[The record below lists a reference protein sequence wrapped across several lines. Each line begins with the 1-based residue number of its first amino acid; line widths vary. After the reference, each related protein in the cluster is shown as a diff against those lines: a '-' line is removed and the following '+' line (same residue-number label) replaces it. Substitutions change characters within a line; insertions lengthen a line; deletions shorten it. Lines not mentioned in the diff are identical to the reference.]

1 MQTSQQHKRFDWKSL
16 LPSSLVSLTIHVAIL
31 ITAGMSMKGC
41 DNGAPSAA
49 GGQDFREIGLA
60 FVNDNSDAATNQP
73 AQNPQDSDV
82 EQPSEPDA
90 DVQAQQQQQAAVPTE
105 APNVAEFINPA
116 SAEQQIT
123 SSTQVDLSNTVG
135 PGSPMSGLP
144 EIGGGLAE
152 LIRPRGT
159 SGMGSAGSI
168 TPGPGE
174 TSFMDIV
181 GKGQS
186 FVYVIDTSGSMI
198 HDRRLEL
205 AKSQLK
211 GSLRLLQPN
220 QKFQVLFYNN
230 SVTPINLRSR
240 PAEDMYPA
248 TLQYLRL
255 AIGAIDLQVP
265 DYGTAHLPAIE
276 RALLL
281 QPDVIYF
288 LTDGATP
295 VLTSAELKRV
305 QQRNRGGAEIHVIE
319 FATGAAE
326 SRAFSWLQSL
336 AADSGGQYRRIAVQ

>member
-1 MQTSQQHKRFDWKSL
+1 MQTTQQHNRFQWKSL

-41 DNGAPSAA
+41 DNGPPSAA

-60 FVNDNSDAATNQP
+60 YVNDHSDAATNQP

-90 DVQAQQQQQAAVPTE
+90 QADVPQQQPAVPTE
-105 APNVAEFINPA
+105 APNVAEFINPE
-116 SAEQQIT
+116 SAEQQTT

-135 PGSPMSGLP
+135 PGSPLSGLP

-240 PAEDMYPA
+240 PMEDMYPA

-319 FATGAAE
+319 FATGAVE
-326 SRAFSWLQSL
+326 SREFSWLQSL
-336 AADSGGQYRRIAVQ
+336 AADSGGQYRRIPIQ

>member
-1 MQTSQQHKRFDWKSL
+1 
-16 LPSSLVSLTIHVAIL
+16 
-31 ITAGMSMKGC
+31 
-41 DNGAPSAA
+41 
-49 GGQDFREIGLA
+49 
-60 FVNDNSDAATNQP
+60 
-73 AQNPQDSDV
+73 
-82 EQPSEPDA
+82 
-90 DVQAQQQQQAAVPTE
+90 
-105 APNVAEFINPA
+105 
-116 SAEQQIT
+116 
-123 SSTQVDLSNTVG
+123 
-135 PGSPMSGLP
+135 
-144 EIGGGLAE
+144 
-152 LIRPRGT
+152 
-159 SGMGSAGSI
+159 MGSAGSI

>member
-1 MQTSQQHKRFDWKSL
+1 MQTPQQNKRFSLKSL
-16 LPSSLVSLTIHVAIL
+16 LPSSLVSLTVHVAIL
-31 ITAGMSMKGC
+31 IMAGMSMKGC
-41 DNGAPSAA
+41 ESSAPSAA

-60 FVNDNSDAATNQP
+60 LINDSSDAVSNQR
-73 AQNPQDSDV
+73 AQNPQDTDIQ
-82 EQPSEPDA
+82 QPSDLVTKPE
-90 DVQAQQQQQAAVPTE
+90 QQPAVPTE
-105 APNVAEFINPA
+105 VPNVAEFLNQNTA
-116 SAEQQIT
+116 QSTATTTGTQI
-123 SSTQVDLSNTVG
+123 DLSDTVG
-135 PGSPMSGLP
+135 PGRPISGIP

-159 SGMGSAGSI
+159 SGMSPAGSL

-174 TSFMDIV
+174 TAFMDIV

-211 GSLRLLQPN
+211 GSLQLLQPN

-230 SVTPINLRSR
+230 SVTPINLRGR
-240 PAEDMYPA
+240 VAEDMYPA
-248 TLQYLRL
+248 TAQYLLL
-255 AIGAIDLQVP
+255 AVQAIDLQVP

-295 VLTSAELKRV
+295 ALTTAELKRV
-305 QQRNRGGAEIHVIE
+305 RQRNRNTEIHVIE
-319 FATGAAE
+319 FATSAPE
-326 SRAFSWLQSL
+326 SRLFTWLQSL
-336 AADSGGQYRRIAVQ
+336 AADSGGQYRRITMQ